1 MSTGQ
6 SSQVNAVTST
16 QEPRPTK
23 LTAMA
28 VTAWFLC
35 SLYYSYQ
42 YAVRSALPVMR
53 TEMAASWGSG
63 NVIGH
68 MISNYYVVYSFVA
81 LVAGLLLDRYGA
93 RKTLPY
99 ATATV
104 AVCCFLLSTGKEAL
118 GSFAFVAQA
127 APAVFGFIGAVY
139 VAAKY
144 IPPRN
149 LSFFVG
155 SAQMLGMAG
164 AAFGSKPVS
173 AALHSTSGHPV
184 AWQSIWAIM
193 AVIGAVL
200 AVVMWIV
207 LPRDNSSVAKANAP
221 LTLKSLIRPY
231 QIVFENAQTYLCGL
245 IGGLLFVP
253 TTVFALVWATNYL
266 HEGRNASIAV
276 AATDVSLVPIGW
288 IIGCPLVGYISDK
301 IGLRKPVLLVG
312 AFILLLAEIVAIYVP
327 IAFPFRYIVPL
338 VVGIASGAAM
348 IPFSVVKE
356 VNRDEVK
363 GSAAGAMNFLCFMVT
378 GLLAPAFERLLRPSA
393 GHVETLQEF
402 QHGLT
407 PVIFGVAVAIV
418 LSFFLRE
425 TGQAAQQR
433 QHSGLAAAGTEPVLQ
448 LQPAA
453 GD

>member
-6 SSQVNAVTST
+6 SKQVNSVPSA
-16 QEPRPTK
+16 QELRPTK
-23 LTAMA
+23 LTVMA

-35 SLYYSYQ
+35 SLYYAYQ

-53 TEMAASWGSG
+53 GEMAASWGSG
-63 NVIGH
+63 NPIGH

-81 LVAGLLLDRYGA
+81 LAAGLLLDRYGA

-99 ATATV
+99 AAGLV
-104 AVCCFLLSTGKEAL
+104 AVCCFLLSTGNESL

-127 APAVFGFIGAVY
+127 GPAVFGFIGAVY

-144 IPPRN
+144 IPPQN

-155 SAQMLGMAG
+155 SAQMIGMAG

-173 AALHSTSGHPV
+173 AALHPSSGHPV
-184 AWQSIWAIM
+184 AWQSIWAVM
-193 AVIGAVL
+193 AAIGAIL

-207 LPRDNSSVAKANAP
+207 LPRDKASLVKPKAP

-253 TTVFALVWATNYL
+253 TTVFALVWGTQYL
-266 HEGRNASIAV
+266 HAGRNASIAV

-288 IIGCPLVGYISDK
+288 IIGCPLMGYIADK
-301 IGLRKPVLLVG
+301 IGLRKPVLIVG
-312 AFILLLAEIVAIYVP
+312 AFILLLAEITAIYAP
-327 IAFPFRYIVPL
+327 IPFPLRYLVPL
-338 VVGIASGAAM
+338 VIGIASGAAM

-378 GLLAPAFERLLRPSA
+378 GLLAPAFEKLLRPEA
-393 GHVETLQEF
+393 GHAETLQEF
-402 QHGLT
+402 QHGLN
-407 PVIFGVAVAIV
+407 PVIFGIAVAIV

-425 TGQAAQQR
+425 TGQAAQQQPR
-433 QHSGLAAAGTEPVLQ
+433 SGSPVSQTEPGLQ
-448 LQPAA
+448 LHPAT